1 MSMIPHP
8 VVSILVTI
16 LWMVLT
22 GFSTGQLVLG
32 VLVGLIAGVSGLASF
47 CLPRRLDVF
56 TGISRRAL
64 RRSPGFMSK
73 CGTAFISPLR

>member
-32 VLVGLIAGVSGLASF
+32 VLVGLIAGVGWLYAEH
-47 CLPRRLDVF
+47 RRLR
-56 TGISRRAL
+56 RRAADL
-64 RRSPGFMSK
+64 PAERPEDVPP
-73 CGTAFISPLR
+73 A